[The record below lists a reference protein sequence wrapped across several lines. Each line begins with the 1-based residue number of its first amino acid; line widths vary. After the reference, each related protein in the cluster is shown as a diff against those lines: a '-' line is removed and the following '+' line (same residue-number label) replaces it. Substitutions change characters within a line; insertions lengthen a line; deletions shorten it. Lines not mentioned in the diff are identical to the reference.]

1 MGPSFTAWKQFPD
14 SQRGGVVEAPIGP
27 GVYEVRLIANS
38 EPVAFGYSK
47 RVAQDLSRLR
57 PNTTAPSWMRRLMRD
72 AEGLTPSELEYR
84 TCAAATLDEAKS
96 IARGML
102 GRRQIQFMRRA
113 HLAWA

>member
-1 MGPSFTAWKQFPD
+1 MAGSFTPWKQFPD
-14 SQRGGVVEAPIGP
+14 PQRGGVIEAPIGP
-27 GVYEVRLIANS
+27 GVYEVRRIANG

-47 RVAQDLSRLR
+47 KVAQDLLRLR
-57 PNTTAPSWMRRLMRD
+57 PAPTAPSWMRRLMRGT
-72 AEGLTPSELEYR
+72 AGLTPSELEYR
-84 TCAAATLDEAKS
+84 TCAATTIGDAKS